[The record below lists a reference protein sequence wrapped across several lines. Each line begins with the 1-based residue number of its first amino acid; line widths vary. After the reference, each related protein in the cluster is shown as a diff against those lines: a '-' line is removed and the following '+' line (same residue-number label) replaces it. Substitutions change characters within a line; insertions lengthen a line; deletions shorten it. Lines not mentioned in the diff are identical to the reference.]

1 MNKYMDTKIN
11 FKRNEPMKKT
21 LNILL
26 SAFLTLLFTLQGSN
40 AQPLDTIAAVVNDDV
55 ILTSEV
61 NDLVKQLKGM
71 PDFADKS
78 QKAVIKEAMDSLILT
93 TLQTQ
98 RAKQL
103 GLNIDDFTV
112 NKALAKIAERN
123 KLNATQFKE
132 ALANEGIDYLSF
144 RERIRTQIL
153 INELRKQYQRQSSNT
168 SESSI
173 NDVIANS
180 SDSLIQNRSYQY
192 YDLLVPA
199 PPTTELPEL
208 RKIKEKAHMLRN
220 SIINGQAIATT
231 PGVKQLTANTQNRPT
246 KTIIVQLAKLEV
258 GQTSP
263 VIHDSAGFHILQL
276 TDKKGETVIKT
287 PQEML
292 VRHIL
297 IKVDKKTTSEQALQK
312 ITEIRNKIVA
322 GTSFNVMA
330 NQFSDDPGSGSQ
342 GGELG
347 WATADTYVPEF
358 AQTITSIKNKTL
370 SEPFKTKFGWH
381 ILEVLDRRE
390 GIADAQAILQ
400 AQARQVLSNN
410 TDKKGAY
417 QNWLK
422 ELRSNA
428 HIEYRVKL

>member
-1 MNKYMDTKIN
+1 
-11 FKRNEPMKKT
+11 MKKA
-21 LNILL
+21 LNILA
-26 SAFLTLLFTLQGSN
+26 SGFLILLTSQN
-40 AQPLDTIAAVVNDDV
+40 HAQPLDTIVAVVNDDV
-55 ILTSEV
+55 VLASEA
-61 NDLVKQLKGM
+61 NDLAKQLKGL

-78 QKAVIKEAMDSLILT
+78 QKEIAKEAVNSLIMT
-93 TLQTQ
+93 KLQTQ

-103 GLNIDDFTV
+103 GLNIDDLTV

-123 KLNATQFKE
+123 NLNATQFKE

-153 INELRKQYQRQSSNT
+153 INELRKQFQQQSSNT
-168 SESSI
+168 SDASI
-173 NDVIANS
+173 SDVIANS
-180 SDSLIQNRSYQY
+180 SDALIEKRSYQY
-192 YDLLVPA
+192 FDLLVPA
-199 PPTTELPEL
+199 APTTELPEL
-208 RKIKEKAHMLRN
+208 QKIKEKAYQLR
-220 SIINGQAIATT
+220 STIINGQAISNM
-231 PGVKQLTANTQNRPT
+231 PGVKQQTANTQNRPS
-246 KTIIVQLAKLEV
+246 KAIIVQLAQLEV
-258 GQTSP
+258 GQTSS
-263 VIHDSAGFHILQL
+263 VIHDNQGFHILQL
-276 TDKKGETVIKT
+276 ISKQGEAVAKA
-287 PQEML
+287 PEEML

-322 GTSFNVMA
+322 GASFNIMA

-358 AQTITSIKNKTL
+358 AQTVTTIKDKTL

-417 QNWLK
+417 HNWLK

-428 HIEYRVKL
+428 HIEYRVQL